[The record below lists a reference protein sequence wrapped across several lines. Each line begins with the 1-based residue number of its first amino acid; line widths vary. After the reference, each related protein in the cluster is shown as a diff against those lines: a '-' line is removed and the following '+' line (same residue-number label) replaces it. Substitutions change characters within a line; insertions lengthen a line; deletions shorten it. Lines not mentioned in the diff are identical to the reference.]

1 MAAQPSPAATYQRRA
16 RARLSSLADPGAATA
31 VLAAYELR
39 RAGARMAEEIDGV
52 CARHDLTQ
60 AGFRVMF
67 LVSVLGAST
76 QVQLS
81 RVSRV
86 SEASMSSAIGTL
98 EQRGLVVRNRDLADR
113 RQLTVSLTSSGAS
126 LIETVSQD
134 YVTRL
139 GDVLSALGAPDRVE
153 LLRILDR
160 LHRVWPDHA

>member
-1 MAAQPSPAATYQRRA
+1 M
-16 RARLSSLADPGAATA
+16 ADPAMVTA
-31 VLAAYELR
+31 VLAGYELR
-39 RAGARMAEEIDGV
+39 RAGARMAEEIDAV
-52 CARHDLTQ
+52 CARHGLTQ

-98 EQRGLVVRNRDLADR
+98 EQRGLIARDRDVTDR
-113 RQLTVSLTSSGAS
+113 RQMAVSLTPAGAAV
-126 LIETVSQD
+126 IEVVSAD
-134 YVTRL
+134 YVARL
-139 GDVLSALGAPDRVE
+139 RDVLAPLPAVDRGE

-160 LHRVWPDHA
+160 LHEAWPDDA